1 MGGNVSTA
9 SINCPKTVQY
19 INEKKEERS
28 KLENT
33 QKQLEY
39 KLEKLTNT
47 INDKIKEKKAIIDS
61 NNKLQDEIN
70 KKFTKNQLDDFVKL
84 ATEPLKRQIESNN
97 ITIDNLNKQINDL
110 IKEKQ
115 NLTKQFELE
124 NNLLEQSLNLSNIE
138 IKSTNNLITNKI
150 SDTNQKMYD
159 YYIGIKEQNDKFFNI
174 LNNNKSENLTYDQ
187 KAFYQMELY
196 NYILNFN
203 NILFIIYYVFIIVLI
218 GIIFFVQKEM
228 SIIYKSIIIILL
240 IIYPFLIDIIEK
252 TIYNAMKDTYMMIN
266 KNVYSYE

>member
-1 MGGNVSTA
+1 M
-9 SINCPKTVQY
+9 
-19 INEKKEERS
+19 
-28 KLENT
+28 
-33 QKQLEY
+33 
-39 KLEKLTNT
+39 
-47 INDKIKEKKAIIDS
+47 
-61 NNKLQDEIN
+61 
-70 KKFTKNQLDDFVKL
+70 
-84 ATEPLKRQIESNN
+84 KRQIESNN

-240 IIYPFLIDIIEK
+240 II
-252 TIYNAMKDTYMMIN
+252 
-266 KNVYSYE
+266 